1 MSRPL
6 CFAASSAASASALVR
21 AHPASATRS
30 SLHGARLARA
40 PPARAAHTMPDRG
53 GGRRM
58 PLHGPF
64 FPPRMAGEGLLDAL
78 SRRGL
83 INNLI
88 TAGFIGLGVFVLFS
102 DPKPV
107 GSATASALADPA
119 TATVT
124 EKVYF
129 DVTVGGETAGRIVIG
144 LFGDDLPKTS
154 ENFKQL
160 CTGEPGFGYKG
171 VVFHRVI
178 KNFMLQGGDFE
189 RGDGRGGR
197 SIYGGKFK
205 DEKFAFSHSTPGVL
219 SMANSGP
226 DSNGSQFFI
235 VTADATPWL
244 DGKHV
249 VFGRVIE
256 GMEVVRKIENL
267 KTARGDR
274 PVSEVKVADS
284 GLVK

>member
-1 MSRPL
+1 MSRPTL
-6 CFAASSAASASALVR
+6 CFAAAAASSFVRSVPVSSASSGLLGAPVTAAAFRRRAL
-21 AHPASATRS
+21 HSTM
-30 SLHGARLARA
+30 
-40 PPARAAHTMPDRG
+40 PARK
-53 GGRRM
+53 M
-58 PLHGPF
+58 PLRGPF
-64 FPPRMAGEGLLDAL
+64 FPPRMAGDSFMDVL

-88 TAGFIGLGVFVLFS
+88 TAGFIGAGIFVLLS

-107 GSATASALADPA
+107 GAGGGAGALADPT

-124 EKVYF
+124 QKVFF
-129 DVTVGGETAGRIVIG
+129 DMTVGGQPAGRIVIG
-144 LFGDDLPKTS
+144 LFGDDLPKTA

-171 VVFHRVI
+171 VTFHRVI

-226 DSNGSQFFI
+226 DTNGSQFFI

-249 VFGRVIE
+249 VFGRVLE
-256 GMEVVRKIENL
+256 GLDVMRKIENL
-267 KTARGDR
+267 KTGRADK
-274 PVSEVKVADS
+274 PVETVKVADS
-284 GLVK
+284 GVVQ